1 MPRETGLS
9 FGLLDPLANIRQAVF
24 FLRSGGILLLLG
36 QWQVRRLKRFS
47 NMATT
52 AIKYHY

>member
-9 FGLLDPLANIRQAVF
+9 FGFLDPLANIRQAI